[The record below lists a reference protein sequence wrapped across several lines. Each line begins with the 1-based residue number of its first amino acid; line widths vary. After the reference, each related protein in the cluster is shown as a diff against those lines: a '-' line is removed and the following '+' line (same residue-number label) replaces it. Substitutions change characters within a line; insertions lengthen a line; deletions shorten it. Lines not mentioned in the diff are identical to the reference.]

1 MYENHGTMK
10 TYRQGCTCNLCRAQN
25 AAYQKDYQMRR
36 KEKLKSAGAEVEKTK
51 SDKTTTS
58 SNS

>member
-10 TYRQGCTCNLCRAQN
+10 TYRKGCICNLCRAQN

-36 KEKLKSAGAEVEKTK
+36 KEKLKSMEAAREKTK
-51 SDKTTTS
+51 SDQAAAS
-58 SNS
+58 SNP